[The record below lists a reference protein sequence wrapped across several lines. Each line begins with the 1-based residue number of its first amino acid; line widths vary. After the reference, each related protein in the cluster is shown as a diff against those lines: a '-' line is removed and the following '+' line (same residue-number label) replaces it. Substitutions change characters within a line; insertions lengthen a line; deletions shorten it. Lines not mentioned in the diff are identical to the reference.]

1 MKKNTIRTTSSG
13 LFNAAIAQ
21 HFKKAARIIVNTDPE
36 NRTFSATD
44 GYIVIRSGLADY
56 DEILRP
62 VLQRDPAPGSYSCFD
77 KKWDRTGD
85 GPTRTPDTFLDPGL
99 KVTEARPAPFTLTLD
114 EKTAVRPYY
123 DGANVIYYN
132 AAYIS
137 LFPAAETCLYS
148 SGRYDLAVL
157 GSDCKYY
164 AGLLPIRVSNP
175 DADRAVRAYFESA
188 PADVEKLQ
196 REKSAAHDL
205 AVKLTKELAA
215 EKAAAGVIQN
225 DRNAINQKYLTADK
239 RVKELETQ
247 LEKIMEERDT
257 YAAQLA
263 DIAKAAA
270 EERAEEAKPADE
282 KPALNTA
289 GLEKLEGVTV
299 VIKGAATNKPVAW
312 ITGETKKHAET
323 LKKAGCKW
331 SVKKSAWYLTA

>member
-1 MKKNTIRTTSSG
+1 MKKNTIKTTYSG
-13 LFNAAIAQ
+13 LFTAAIAQ
-21 HFKKAARIIVNTDPE
+21 HFKKAARIIVSTDPE

-123 DGANVIYYN
+123 DGAHVIYYN

-148 SGRYDLAVL
+148 SGRYGLAVL

-188 PADVEKLQ
+188 PADVDKLQ
-196 REKSAAHDL
+196 
-205 AVKLTKELAA
+205 A
-215 EKAAAGVIQN
+215 EKAAA
-225 DRNAINQKYLTADK
+225 LDK
-239 RVKELETQ
+239 IARLESQ
-247 LEKIMEERDT
+247 LEDALNKLEAAETARDG
-257 YAAQLA
+257 YAADL
-263 DIAKAAA
+263 KEA
-270 EERAEEAKPADE
+270 EERAKEAEDIICHDVQKEIDKENAITE
-282 KPALNTA
+282 KTA
-289 GLEKLEGVTV
+289 AFEKLDGVTV
-299 VIKGAATNKPVAW
+299 VIKGAATSKPVAW

>member
-1 MKKNTIRTTSSG
+1 MKKNTIRTTHSG
-13 LFNAAIAQ
+13 LFSAAIAQ
-21 HFKKAARIIVNTDPE
+21 HFKKAARIIISTDPE
-36 NRTFSATD
+36 SRTFSATD

-99 KVTEARPAPFTLTLD
+99 KVTEARPAPFTLTLND
-114 EKTAVRPYY
+114 NTSVRPYY

-137 LFPAAETCLYS
+137 LFPAADTCLYS
-148 SGRYDLAVL
+148 SGRYGLAVL

-175 DADRAVRAYFESA
+175 AADRAVRAYFESA
-188 PADVEKLQ
+188 PADVDKLQ
-196 REKSAAHDL
+196 
-205 AVKLTKELAA
+205 A
-215 EKAAAGVIQN
+215 EKAAA
-225 DRNAINQKYLTADK
+225 LDK
-239 RVKELETQ
+239 IARLESQ
-247 LEKIMEERDT
+247 LEDALNKLEAAETARDG
-257 YAAQLA
+257 YAADL
-263 DIAKAAA
+263 KEA
-270 EERAEEAKPADE
+270 EERAKEAEDRADEAAPAGE

-289 GLEKLEGVTV
+289 AFEKLDGVTV

-312 ITGETKKHAET
+312 ISGDTKKHAET